1 MIYQKEGEMTDMS
14 TIKFDV
20 EDSKVSGILQDL
32 LNSSVVVKNVEVTNT
47 QHSKAAMVSEPC
59 IVSIEDLGSSFTIYR
74 HNYSI
79 GQNEG
84 TSSTEVISG
93 AKRVGGTIFFI
104 DDTAD
109 GEYQFF
115 DTWGNP
121 VENVQVGDRP
131 YYYRVVKK
139 GSKDKF
145 YVYHDDI
152 YKDLRW
158 TYFENKGYAYES
170 LSTSKNTGSGKA
182 NTEIVIAKDSGTY
195 VRANS
200 NRLPTIWFRLQQVR
214 SDKETGCDDWFVPS
228 IDELELLRLAIKSG
242 SVTGGIIAGSS
253 YNNSVFNNR
262 WIWSS
267 SEFLSQ
273 RAWYWH
279 YANQCWDGGNKG
291 LDFSVIFI
299 RAF

>member
-1 MIYQKEGEMTDMS
+1 MS

-32 LNSSVVVKNVEVTNT
+32 LNSSVVVKNVKVTNT
-47 QHSKAAMVSEPC
+47 QHSKTAMVTELCSVEA
-59 IVSIEDLGSSFTIYR
+59 SGSSFTLYR
-74 HNYSI
+74 H
-79 GQNEG
+79 G

-93 AKRVGGTIFFI
+93 VKPVGGTIFYI

-115 DTWGNP
+115 DTWGNLL
-121 VENVQVGDRP
+121 ENVQVGDRP
-131 YYYRVVKK
+131 YYYKVIKK
-139 GSKDKF
+139 GPKDKY

-158 TYFENKGYAYES
+158 TWAYYGGKGYAYES
-170 LSTSKNTGSGKA
+170 LSTSKNTGSGKI
-182 NTEIVIAKDSGTY
+182 NTKIAVTKDCGIY
-195 VRANS
+195 VTPDS
-200 NRLPTIWFRLQQVR
+200 NRAATIWYRLQQVR
-214 SDKETGCDDWFVPS
+214 SDKGTGCDDWFVPS

-291 LDFSVIFI
+291 LDFSVLFI

>member
-1 MIYQKEGEMTDMS
+1 MR

-32 LNSSVVVKNVEVTNT
+32 LNSGVAVKNVEVTNT
-47 QHSKAAMVSEPC
+47 QHSKTAMVSELC
-59 IVSIEDLGSSFTIYR
+59 SVEASGSSFTLYR
-74 HNYSI
+74 H
-79 GQNEG
+79 G

-93 AKRVGGTIFFI
+93 VKPVGGTIFYI

-115 DTWGNP
+115 DTWGNL

-131 YYYRVVKK
+131 YYYRIVKK
-139 GSKDKF
+139 GSRDKYF
-145 YVYHDDI
+145 VYYDEVFD
-152 YKDLRW
+152 KLRW
-158 TYFENKGYAYES
+158 TYCEGNNYVHES
-170 LSTSKNTGSGKA
+170 LSTSKNTGSGKV
-182 NTEIVIAKDSGTY
+182 NTEIVMEKDSGIYTTPD
-195 VRANS
+195 S
-200 NRLPTIWFRLQQVR
+200 NRLPTIWHRLQQVR
-214 SDKETGCDDWFVPS
+214 SDGGTGCDDWFVPS

-242 SVTGGIIAGSS
+242 SVTGGTIAGSS
-253 YNNSVFNNR
+253 YNNSVFNNK
-262 WIWSS
+262 WLWSS

-279 YANQCWDGGNKG
+279 HVHQCWDGGNKG
-291 LDFSVIFI
+291 LDSSVIFT

>member
-1 MIYQKEGEMTDMS
+1 MS

-32 LNSSVVVKNVEVTNT
+32 LNSSVAVKNVEVTNT
-47 QHSKAAMVSEPC
+47 QHSKTTRIPEL
-59 IVSIEDLGSSFTIYR
+59 SIEDLGSSFTIYR
-74 HNYSI
+74 HGYSI

-93 AKRVGGTIFFI
+93 VKRVGGTIFFI

-214 SDKETGCDDWFVPS
+214 SDKGTGCDDWFVPS

>member
-1 MIYQKEGEMTDMS
+1 MGI
-14 TIKFDV
+14 IKFNV
-20 EDSKVSGILQDL
+20 EDSKVSEILQAL
-32 LNSSVVVKNVEVTNT
+32 LNSGVAVKNVEVTNT
-47 QHSKAAMVSEPC
+47 QHSKTPMISV
-59 IVSIEDLGSSFTIYR
+59 EDLGSSFTLYR
-74 HNYSI
+74 HKYSI

-84 TSSTEVISG
+84 TSSTEVISDV
-93 AKRVGGTIFFI
+93 KRVGGTIFFI

-131 YYYRVVKK
+131 YYYRVIKK

-214 SDKETGCDDWFVPS
+214 SDKGTGCDDWFVPS

>member
-1 MIYQKEGEMTDMS
+1 MS
-14 TIKFDV
+14 TIKFTV
-20 EDSKVSGILQDL
+20 EDSKAAGILRVVLNSGITVNDI
-32 LNSSVVVKNVEVTNT
+32 EVTGGQRLRTEENSASYII
-47 QHSKAAMVSEPC
+47 QFQPSSAVNHDRSKSTP
-59 IVSIEDLGSSFTIYR
+59 TI
-74 HNYSI
+74 I
-79 GQNEG
+79 PVDAEF
-84 TSSTEVISG
+84 
-93 AKRVGGTIFFI
+93 VGGTIFYI

-109 GEYQFF
+109 GVYEFL
-115 DTWGNP
+115 DVHGK
-121 VENVQVGDRP
+121 VIENIQVGDRP
-131 YYYRVVKK
+131 YYYRVIKK
-139 GSKDKF
+139 GPKDKF

-158 TYFENKGYAYES
+158 TWAYYGGKGYAYES
-170 LSTSKNTGSGKA
+170 LSTSKNTGSGKI
-182 NTEIVIAKDSGTY
+182 NTRIAVTKGCGIYVTPDS
-195 VRANS
+195 NK
-200 NRLPTIWFRLQQVR
+200 LPTIWYRLQQVR
-214 SDKETGCDDWFVPS
+214 SDKGTGCDDWFVPS

-299 RAF
+299 RTF